1 MTPFEL
7 LEINPLKKLVISRF
21 RWLQFG
27 ENNEVALPGSTKAEV
42 LALIPN
48 TIAQNLLMKGIITG
62 MASGMTDRRFNV
74 SGRNTAYSNFYKEVV
89 DSEDPIR
96 KAFKLTPDVYNIEFF
111 PGNFGE
117 YDRPVVGQQGF
128 LTARFKTLTDKYSA
142 ELGLPMKTLFA
153 DLDAAYILASSKQ
166 RTATQKVK
174 SNSTSYKVIL
184 DKYLDQMWKNMLVVA
199 GAYSDTPGVAKDF
212 FTPRVL
218 HAYHYT
224 STGVL
229 IAKPL
234 LISIDPISI
243 VNADIEVKTTE
254 KLIVQNPGKRSFFLF
269 SSDELLELN
278 NVPDDAL
285 EIEPGDEV
293 MLEGSTLKK
302 YIYVA
307 NKETTGKAKAELSL
321 M

>member
-1 MTPFEL
+1 MTPFEI
-7 LEINPLKKLVISRF
+7 LEKNPLKKLEISRF
-21 RWLQFG
+21 RWLLLG

-42 LALIPN
+42 LALIPD
-48 TIAQNLLMKGIITG
+48 TIAQNLLMRGIITG
-62 MASGMTDRRFNV
+62 MASGMTDRRMNV
-74 SGRNTAYSNFYKEVV
+74 SGRNTAYSNFYKELV
-89 DSEDPIR
+89 DSEDPIK

-111 PGNFGE
+111 AGNLGE
-117 YDRPVVGQQGF
+117 YDRPIVSQQGF
-128 LTARFKTLTDKYSA
+128 LTARLKALTDKYSL
-142 ELGLPMKTLFA
+142 ELGLPMKTIFA

-199 GAYSDTPGVAKDF
+199 GAYSDTPGVAADY

-234 LISIDPISI
+234 LVPIDPESI
-243 VNADIEVKTTE
+243 VLCDIAVKATE
-254 KLIVQNPGKRSFFLF
+254 KLIAQNSGNKSFFLF
-269 SSDELLELN
+269 SSDDLLELN

-293 MLEGSTLKK
+293 MLEGSTVKK

-307 NKETTGKAKAELSL
+307 NKEKTGKAKAELSL